1 MISSMVSHPFHSLPF
16 SLLIYSFPSYILRY
30 PLEGACKVFL
40 SSSVVWMFP
49 VHLGDY
55 GQTERMRFPD
65 VHDSPDNQLTDN
77 LYSLTSSPTVCG
89 KYICVADFDS
99 VFILADTWATVLR
112 IICLTTLDESFIT
125 TASADNLWHINLT
138 VYFLHCISSVCFM
151 VPRVPCHD
159 NFCLFLLLSNSSPKL
174 ALRFFAVFF
183 VLVCPI
189 WLPDKNII

>member
-1 MISSMVSHPFHSLPF
+1 MISSTVSHPFHSLPF

-159 NFCLFLLLSNSSPKL
+159 NLLPFSITLKLVPKTCFAFLCRIFCLGMSNL
-174 ALRFFAVFF
+174 A
-183 VLVCPI
+183 P
-189 WLPDKNII
+189 W